1 VRRIS
6 SFALSNTV
14 IALIYSCACSCF
26 ILACLSDENR
36 QVRRASISGR
46 TAEVVHEFAGRL
58 GITPT
63 RPVACV
69 AHDMMEHEDYNVS
82 CIVESADAVYAI
94 DCISFY
100 HSCRIAAIALK

>member
-1 VRRIS
+1 MKRIS
-6 SFALSNTV
+6 SFGLSDAV

-26 ILACLSDENR
+26 ILYACEDR